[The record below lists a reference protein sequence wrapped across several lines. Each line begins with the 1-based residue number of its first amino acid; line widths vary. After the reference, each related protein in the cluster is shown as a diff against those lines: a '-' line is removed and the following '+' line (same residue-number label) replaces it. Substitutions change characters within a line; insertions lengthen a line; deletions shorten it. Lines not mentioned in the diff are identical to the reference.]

1 MPSLPFRTFFSSDHI
16 QQVQVNDSL
25 FCAHISEA
33 LNPKDKK
40 KLDSRSNVKYT
51 CLSYFI
57 YCVDIG

>member
-40 KLDSRSNVKYT
+40 IRQ
-51 CLSYFI
+51 
-57 YCVDIG
+57 